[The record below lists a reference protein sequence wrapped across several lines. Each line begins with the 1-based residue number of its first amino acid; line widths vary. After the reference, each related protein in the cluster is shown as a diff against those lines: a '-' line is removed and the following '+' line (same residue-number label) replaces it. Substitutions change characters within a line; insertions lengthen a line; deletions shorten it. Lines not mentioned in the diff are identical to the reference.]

1 MAVIGN
7 KVPSPAPLPEGY
19 KPRVVV
25 KFQPDVEIPYSQDAA
40 KGVERFAGGAWEE
53 LNRSFP
59 GMTMTPYFS
68 TLEESQLRDFAKR
81 SVRAEGDP
89 ELARFTSYFA
99 VEIPPG
105 VEPER
110 MAKAIAALPRVET
123 AYVEGGPT
131 PPPVSPSDDPR
142 NANQG
147 YLDAAPEGVSAR
159 WAWGRVDGSGI
170 GFVDLE
176 RGWTL
181 NHEDLNAAGITII
194 SGVSQDYHG
203 HGTAVLG
210 EVVGVDN
217 VVGGVGIAPAANAR
231 VVSQWRNA
239 FTYNTA
245 EAILSAVSAMS
256 SGDVLL
262 LEAQTTYPGAS
273 GYVPVEVEDAV
284 FDAIQYATSQGIV
297 VVEAGAN
304 GSVDLDDFQNLFGR
318 RILNR
323 SSADFRDSG
332 AIMVGAGSSAEPHTR
347 LGFSNFGSR
356 IDCFAWGE
364 NIDTSGDGW
373 TGTATNTYTGF
384 FGGTSG
390 ASPIVTGAALLL
402 QAWGEKKGAG
412 RYSPA
417 AVRDLLSDASLN
429 TESANPAVDRIGV
442 MPDLR
447 AVLKHEGA
455 LDLSDFDLDRWLAVV
470 YILFGVISDGGGVVI
485 KPGSGPIP
493 IDPWGPL
500 KRLTA
505 EKRDILVGLATTELG
520 GLLESEASRRELN
533 RAGLRTI
540 QRAVESLGRK
550 V

>member
-1 MAVIGN
+1 MAVIGS

-19 KPRVVV
+19 TPRVVV
-25 KFQPDVEIPYSQDAA
+25 KFRPDVEIPYSQDAA
-40 KGVERFAGGAWEE
+40 KGAERFAGKAWED

-59 GMTMTPYFS
+59 GLSMTPYFS
-68 TLEESQLRDFAKR
+68 TMEESKLEDFAKR
-81 SVRAEGDP
+81 SARAEGGQGQ
-89 ELARFTSYFA
+89 ARFTSYFA
-99 VEIPPG
+99 VEPPRG

-110 MAKAIAALPRVET
+110 IAKEMAGWPSVET

-142 NANQG
+142 NANQD
-147 YLDAAPEGVSAR
+147 YLDAAPEGINAR
-159 WAWGRVDGSGI
+159 WAWGRVDGNGI

-176 RGWTL
+176 QGWTL
-181 NHEDLNAAGITII
+181 NHEDLTAAGITII
-194 SGVSQDYHG
+194 SGVSQAYHG
-203 HGTAVLG
+203 HGTSVLG

-231 VVSQWRNA
+231 VVSQWRTA
-239 FTYNTA
+239 STYNTA
-245 EAILSAVSAMS
+245 EAILSAVGSMSA
-256 SGDVLL
+256 GDVLL
-262 LEAQTTYPGAS
+262 LEAQTTYPGAA
-273 GYVPVEVEDAV
+273 GYVPVEVEQAV
-284 FDAIQYATSQGIV
+284 FDAIQFATAQGIV

-304 GSVDLDDFQNLFGR
+304 GAVDLDEFQDLFGR

-323 SSADFRDSG
+323 SSRDFRDSG
-332 AIMVGAGSSAEPHTR
+332 AIMVGAGSSAAPHTR

-364 NIDTSGDGW
+364 NIDTCGDGW
-373 TGTATNTYTGF
+373 TGTATHTYTAG

-402 QAWGEKKGAG
+402 QAWGESKGTG

-429 TESANPAVDRIGV
+429 TGSANPAVDRIGV

-447 AVLKHEGA
+447 EILKHEGA
-455 LDLSDFDLDRWLAVV
+455 LDLGDLDFDRWRAIVW
-470 YILFGVISDGGGVVI
+470 ILFGVINDGGGIVI
-485 KPGSGPIP
+485 KPGGGPIP

-500 KRLTA
+500 KRMAA

-520 GLLESEASRRELN
+520 GLLDNEASRRELD

-550 V
+550 I